1 MDTLS
6 LTTKNSFFGR
16 LVEVVTKFL
25 GSTAAFVGAVGIV
38 IV

>member
-6 LTTKNSFFGR
+6 STTKNSFFGR

-25 GSTAAFVGAVGIV
+25 GSTTAFVGAAGIV